1 MMGTHLYKKQFIFIE
16 QNSNI
21 KDEIKMKLIFPD
33 GQEIKYI
40 VPTLRYWE
48 YTDKDIM
55 NNKMYPLLP
64 LQVFKLRYKME
75 QIKKKRGEK
84 SPEIREVIM
93 EAKLIAEIIS
103 KEGSQLF
110 SSGEINGD
118 DLHRILLAVA
128 NLFEYLN
135 TKYGE
140 DEELN
145 SEVRSMT
152 KTLYDP
158 AVEQRGI
165 EKGEIKVANNMLKR
179 GIPHD
184 IIAEDTELSIG
195 VIQELAIRKRE

>member
-1 MMGTHLYKKQFIFIE
+1 MGTHLYKKQFIFIE